1 MAKYDVFISYSRKDM
16 AVSDKICAAFDA
28 ADISYFID
36 RQGIGGGMEFPE
48 VLARNIIDSE
58 KFLFLASKNSYESKF
73 TNSEITFAFN
83 KKSKESI
90 LPYLIDD
97 TPLPLGL
104 EFVFCNI
111 NQRNIK
117 EHPIETVLVADLLN
131 MLGRTAKQEV
141 AKPQPTLSVAKTYR
155 VGDYYY
161 DGKKQGVVFEV
172 SADGR
177 HGKIVSLTESTEMFV
192 WCTKEMEDVYVGAS
206 DIENGANNMAAV
218 KRIEGWRNKYRAFAW
233 CDQLGEGWYLPA
245 IEELKKFTLHKEIN
259 AKVNETLKS
268 RGCQPIGSH
277 EPNKNGWYWSSSES
291 EDVKFCAWYVGMDDG
306 DASNLSKGSSSYVRA
321 VSVF

>member
-28 ADISYFID
+28 AGISYFID

-141 AKPQPTLSVAKTYR
+141 AKPQPTLSVAKTYK
-155 VGDYYY
+155 VGDYYN

-177 HGKIVSLTESTEMFV
+177 HGKIVSLTESTELV
-192 WCTKEMEDVYVGAS
+192 WCTEEMEDVYIAAS
-206 DIENGANNMAAV
+206 DIENGANNMVAV
-218 KRIEGWRNKYRAFAW
+218 KRIEGWRNKYPAFAW
-233 CDQLGEGWYLPA
+233 CDRLGEGWYLPS
-245 IEELKKFTLHKEIN
+245 IEELKKFTLDKAIN
-259 AKVNETLKS
+259 TQVNETLES
-268 RGCQPIGSH
+268 RGCQTIY
-277 EPNKNGWYWSSSES
+277 NGYYWSSSE
-291 EDVKFCAWYVGMDDG
+291 DDKFFAWLVYMNYGG
-306 DASNLSKGSSSYVRA
+306 AGNLSKDGNYYVRA